1 MEVVPTADG
10 EEDGVLWLRCPGCQG
25 YLPKIDSG
33 GLTSRR
39 REEAAPGS
47 PADSRRDAAPATGGR
62 QGWPGADEA
71 GVAGG
76 AGEADDE
83 EATGEDSDDGDEA
96 DEDGVA
102 AAAAAGAVATTV
114 EEPPLSLDEADFSR
128 ALPYRPWE
136 SYEVGAVIHHLAWG
150 DFGVVRAKET
160 LPGRRQAIKV
170 QFEKSGVVRL
180 IEQSR
185 EES

>member
-10 EEDGVLWLRCPGCQG
+10 EEDGVIWLRCPGCQG

-33 GLTSRR
+33 GLASRR
-39 REEAAPGS
+39 REEAAPAP
-47 PADSRRDAAPATGGR
+47 PAGFDRDAAPATGGR
-62 QGWPGADEA
+62 RGWPGAHEDGGASEGGVDEA
-71 GVAGG
+71 GDEGAAG
-76 AGEADDE
+76 
-83 EATGEDSDDGDEA
+83 DDGDA
-96 DEDGVA
+96 SDEDDE
-102 AAAAAGAVATTV
+102 AGAADGATATAV
-114 EEPPLSLDEADFSR
+114 EEPPLSLDEADLSR
-128 ALPYRPWE
+128 AVPYRPWE

>member
-10 EEDGVLWLRCPGCQG
+10 EEDGVIWLRCPGCQG
-25 YLPKIDSG
+25 YLPKFDSG
-33 GLTSRR
+33 GLASHRH
-39 REEAAPGS
+39 EEAAPS
-47 PADSRRDAAPATGGR
+47 PPAGAGRDAEPASGGR
-62 QGWPGADEA
+62 KGWTGADEA
-71 GVAGG
+71 GGVGG
-76 AGEADDE
+76 AGETDE
-83 EATGEDSDDGDEA
+83 EAAGDDSDDVDEHG
-96 DEDGVA
+96 EDGAAVAPADGA
-102 AAAAAGAVATTV
+102 AATAV
-114 EEPPLSLDEADFSR
+114 EEPPLSLDEADLSR
-128 ALPYRPWE
+128 AVPYRPWA
-136 SYEVGAVIHHLAWG
+136 SYEVGTVIHHLAWG

>member
-10 EEDGVLWLRCPGCQG
+10 EEDGVIWLRCPGCQG

-33 GLTSRR
+33 GLSSRR
-39 REEAAPGS
+39 RPEAASSP
-47 PADSRRDAAPATGGR
+47 PADSRRDAAPAPGGR
-62 QGWPGADEA
+62 DGWPGADEA
-71 GVAGG
+71 GGAGG
-76 AGEADDE
+76 LSEADD
-83 EATGEDSDDGDEA
+83 AGAAGDDGDDGDED
-96 DEDGVA
+96 DEDGAASVAAGA
-102 AAAAAGAVATTV
+102 AAATAV
-114 EEPPLSLDEADFSR
+114 EEPPLSLDEADLSR
-128 ALPYRPWE
+128 AVPYRPWE
-136 SYEVGAVIHHLAWG
+136 SYEVGTVVHHLAWG

>member
-10 EEDGVLWLRCPGCQG
+10 EEDGVIWLRCPGCQG

-33 GLTSRR
+33 GLASRR
-39 REEAAPGS
+39 RQETAPGPPIDTS
-47 PADSRRDAAPATGGR
+47 RDAAPELGGRTAWPDAGETGDAGGTGGSE
-62 QGWPGADEA
+62 GADDAETA
-71 GVAGG
+71 G
-76 AGEADDE
+76 DD
-83 EATGEDSDDGDEA
+83 DDDA
-96 DEDGVA
+96 DEDGA
-102 AAAAAGAVATTV
+102 AAAAADEAAATAV
-114 EEPPLSLDEADFSR
+114 EEPPLSLDEADLSR
-128 ALPYRPWE
+128 AVPYRPWE

-150 DFGVVRAKET
+150 DFGVVLAKET

-185 EES
+185 EET